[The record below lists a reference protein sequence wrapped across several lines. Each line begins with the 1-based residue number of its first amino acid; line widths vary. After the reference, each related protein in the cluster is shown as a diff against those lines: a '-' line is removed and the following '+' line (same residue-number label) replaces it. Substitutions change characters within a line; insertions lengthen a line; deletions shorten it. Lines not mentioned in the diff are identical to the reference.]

1 MSLQVVGHSWKRFT
15 RPCCP
20 SEPNDSAQAILI
32 SIDGSEDVSDAALNL
47 SSLVKLAVWN
57 ESMVLQ
63 MVNKICQGVLVD
75 IQLLVPI
82 EAWAAIEMFL
92 SVPELPNLK

>member
-1 MSLQVVGHSWKRFT
+1 MT
-15 RPCCP
+15 
-20 SEPNDSAQAILI
+20 
-32 SIDGSEDVSDAALNL
+32 
-47 SSLVKLAVWN
+47 
-57 ESMVLQ
+57 VLH

-82 EAWAAIEMFL
+82 EAWAAIETFL